1 MRVYVHFLV
10 QLRKKREPRS
20 QPVSAPDMFGKAT
33 MLYNHFIF
41 VHQSILPC
49 LTTPILSGELLFLVK
64 LLR

>member
-33 MLYNHFIF
+33 MLYNHFVF
-41 VHQSILPC
+41 VHQGSLPC
-49 LTTPILSGELLFLVK
+49 LTTPMLSD
-64 LLR
+64 

>member
-33 MLYNHFIF
+33 MLYNHFVF
-41 VHQSILPC
+41 VHLRILPC
-49 LTTPILSGELLFLVK
+49 LTTPILSVELLFFVK
-64 LLR
+64 LL

>member
-33 MLYNHFIF
+33 MLYNHFVF
-41 VHQSILPC
+41 VHQGSLPC
-49 LTTPILSGELLFLVK
+49 LTTPILSGELLFFVK
-64 LLR
+64 LL